1 MKDVLIIDELNQLR
15 AVSDPFR
22 VQLLYHLG
30 REPMTGQQLAEK
42 MDLSRSK
49 IHYHLQELEKNGIIE
64 VVRREEKNGIL
75 QKFYSPIAK
84 AIIPSEDLL
93 SFSGVPQLTKKDY
106 QFEGSAESLQQFLDG
121 VDRLYKELNGKGGE
135 GETSSYEVKIQWAE
149 LSTTKVAD

>member
-1 MKDVLIIDELNQLR
+1 MKDVLIMNDLNQLK

-30 REPMTGQQLAEK
+30 AEAMTGQQLAEK

-75 QKFYSPIAK
+75 QKFYRPVAK

-93 SFSGVPQLTKKDY
+93 SFNHLPHLSKTEYV
-106 QFEGSAESLQQFLDG
+106 FEGNEEALQKFLDG
-121 VDRLYKELNGKGGE
+121 VEQLYQELNNTTQSADRSK
-135 GETSSYEVKIQWAE
+135 YEVKIQWME
-149 LSTTKVAD
+149 LSPVETAD

>member
-64 VVRREEKNGIL
+64 VIRREEKNGIL
-75 QKFYSPIAK
+75 QKFYSPVAK

-106 QFEGSAESLQQFLDG
+106 QFEGNAESLQRFLDG
-121 VDRLYKELNGKGGE
+121 VDRLYEEWNGKGGD
-135 GETSSYEVKIQWAE
+135 GEQSSYEVKIQWAE
-149 LSTTKVAD
+149 LSTVKSAD

>member
-1 MKDVLIIDELNQLR
+1 MKDVLIINELNQLR

-75 QKFYSPIAK
+75 QKFYSPVAK

-93 SFSGVPQLTKKDY
+93 SFSGAPQLTKKDY
-106 QFEGSAESLQQFLDG
+106 HFEGNAESLQRFLEG
-121 VDRLYKELNGKGGE
+121 IDRLYEQLNGQGGDSD
-135 GETSSYEVKIQWAE
+135 GASYEVKIQWAE
-149 LSTTKVAD
+149 RSTAKVAD